1 MQKSLLKKNASALLK
16 TVIKQKRALKQ
27 MMVDLNDYFNPV
39 SIEAPAF
46 EQLSAQAGFPHNI
59 SIHTENAPVKDLSKF
74 KIALL
79 GVPDGRNS
87 PNNGSA
93 KGPDMI
99 RGELYKLAKIPG
111 KPKIIDL
118 GNMKQGVTFND
129 TIAGL
134 SDVITFLISENIF
147 PVIIG
152 GSSALVTAIDKS
164 LTRQKTKYTLTAIDP
179 RIDFSADRKLPDS
192 FNYLNTII
200 NNHKSTFS
208 HYINIGYQTYLN
220 DQQIINRFLKRRS
233 ELVRIGDVRQAIYLT
248 EPLLRDSDAAIID
261 ISAVRQSDAPGTM
274 SPSPNG
280 FYGEEIC
287 LLSRYAGISDNLKVF
302 GLFDVNP
309 DFDIRSQTTG
319 LAAQILWF
327 FLEGFSQKQYETP
340 ALNIS
345 NSGRFIKY
353 HVRVTDLEDD
363 LIFVKSNLTD
373 RWWIELPS
381 EKDQML
387 YISCSHE
394 DYLKANRNEVPDRW
408 VSAIERLKF

>member
-1 MQKSLLKKNASALLK
+1 
-16 TVIKQKRALKQ
+16 
-27 MMVDLNDYFNPV
+27 MVDLNDYFNPV
-39 SIEAPAF
+39 SIESPDF
-46 EQLSAQAGFPHNI
+46 EHLTAQAGFPHNI
-59 SIHTENAPVKDLSKF
+59 TIHTDNTPVKDIGKY
-74 KIALL
+74 KIALF

-87 PNNGSA
+87 PNTGSM

-99 RGELYKLAKIPG
+99 REQLYKLAKIPG
-111 KPKIIDL
+111 RSKIIDL

-129 TIAGL
+129 TVAGL
-134 SDVITFLISENIF
+134 TDILSLLISENLF

-152 GSSALVTAIDKS
+152 GSSALIPAVDKALS
-164 LTRQKTKYTLTAIDP
+164 QFLNKYTFTAVDS
-179 RIDFSADRKLPDS
+179 RIDFSNERKEPDS
-192 FNYLNTII
+192 FNYLNAII

-233 ELVRIGDVRQAIYLT
+233 ELIRIGDVRQAIYLT
-248 EPLLRDSDAAIID
+248 EPLFRDSDVAIFD
-261 ISAVRQSDAPGTM
+261 ISSVRQSDAPGTI

-287 LLSRYAGISDNLKVF
+287 LLSRYAGISDKLRVF

-309 DFDIRSQTTG
+309 EFDIRNQTTG

-340 ALNIS
+340 ILNIS

-353 HVRVTDLEDD
+353 HVRVTDLDDD

-373 RWWIELPS
+373 RWWIELQT
-381 EKDQML
+381 EKDQNI
-387 YISCSHE
+387 YVACSHE

-408 VSAIERLKF
+408 VQAVERLK

>member
-1 MQKSLLKKNASALLK
+1 
-16 TVIKQKRALKQ
+16 
-27 MMVDLNDYFNPV
+27 MVDLNDYFNPV
-39 SIEAPAF
+39 SIEGPEF
-46 EQLSAQAGFPHNI
+46 EHLTAQAGFPHNI
-59 SIHTENAPVKDLSKF
+59 TIHTDNSPVKDIGKY
-74 KIALL
+74 KIAIF
-79 GVPDGRNS
+79 GVPEGRNS
-87 PNNGSA
+87 PNAGSL

-99 RGELYKLAKIPG
+99 RGQLYRLAKIPG
-111 KPKIIDL
+111 RSKIIDL

-134 SDVITFLISENIF
+134 TDVLSLLISENLF

-152 GSSALVTAIDKS
+152 GSSALIPAIDKAIS
-164 LTRQKTKYTLTAIDP
+164 QYLNKYTITAVDP
-179 RIDFSADRKLPDS
+179 RIDYSNERKEPDS
-192 FNYLNTII
+192 FNYLNSII

-233 ELVRIGDVRQAIYLT
+233 ELLRIGDVRQAIYLT
-248 EPLLRDSDAAIID
+248 EPLFRDSDVAIFD
-261 ISAVRQSDAPGTM
+261 ISAVRQSDAPGTI

-287 LLSRYAGISDNLKVF
+287 LLSRYAGISDKLKVF

-309 DFDIRSQTTG
+309 EFDIRNQTTG

-340 ALNIS
+340 VLNLS

-353 HVRVTDLEDD
+353 HVRVTDLVDD

-373 RWWIELPS
+373 RWWIELPA
-381 EKDQML
+381 EKDQNQ
-387 YISCSHE
+387 YVACSHE
-394 DYLKANRNEVPDRW
+394 DYLKANHNEVPDRW
-408 VSAIERLKF
+408 VQAVERLK

>member
-1 MQKSLLKKNASALLK
+1 
-16 TVIKQKRALKQ
+16 
-27 MMVDLNDYFNPV
+27 MVDLNDYFNPV
-39 SIEAPAF
+39 SIESPDF
-46 EQLSAQAGFPHNI
+46 VRLNSQAGFPHNI
-59 SIHTENAPVKDLSKF
+59 TVHTDNNSLKDVSKHR
-74 KIALL
+74 IALI

-87 PNNGSA
+87 PNEGSA
-93 KGPDMI
+93 KGPDSI

-118 GNMKQGVTFND
+118 GNMKQGAAFND

-134 SDVITFLISENIF
+134 TDILTLLIQENVF

-152 GSSALVTAIDKS
+152 GSTALIPAIDKALSQQKTAYS
-164 LTRQKTKYTLTAIDP
+164 LTAVDP
-179 RIDFSADRKLPDS
+179 RIAYINERKEPDS
-192 FNYLNTII
+192 FNWLNTIN
-200 NNHKSTFS
+200 NNHKSTLT

-220 DQQIINRFLKRRS
+220 DQQVINRFLRKHS
-233 ELVRIGDVRQAIYLT
+233 ELVRIGDVRKAIYLT
-248 EPLLRDSDAAIID
+248 EPLFRDSEVTIID
-261 ISAVRQSDAPGTM
+261 ISAVRQSDAPGAI

-287 LLSRYAGISDNLKVF
+287 LLSRYAGISDKLKIF

-309 DFDIRSQTTG
+309 EFDIRSQTTG

-340 ALNIS
+340 VLS
-345 NSGRFIKY
+345 VGNSGRFIKY

-373 RWWIELPS
+373 RWWIELS
-381 EKDQML
+381 SAKDQSL
-387 YISCSHE
+387 YVACSHE
-394 DYLKANRNEVPDRW
+394 DYLKANRNEVPERW
-408 VSAIERLKF
+408 VNAVERLKS

>member
-1 MQKSLLKKNASALLK
+1 
-16 TVIKQKRALKQ
+16 
-27 MMVDLNDYFNPV
+27 MVDLNDYFNPV
-39 SIEAPAF
+39 SIESHDF
-46 EQLSAQAGFPHNI
+46 EHLTAQAGFPHNI
-59 SIHTENAPVKDLSKF
+59 TIHTDNTPVKDIGKY
-74 KIALL
+74 KIALF

-87 PNNGSA
+87 PNTGSM

-99 RGELYKLAKIPG
+99 REQLYKLAKIPG
-111 KPKIIDL
+111 RSKIIDL

-129 TIAGL
+129 TVAGL
-134 SDVITFLISENIF
+134 TDILSLLISENLF

-152 GSSALVTAIDKS
+152 GSSALIPAIDKALS
-164 LTRQKTKYTLTAIDP
+164 QFLNKYTFTAVDS
-179 RIDFSADRKLPDS
+179 RIDFSNERKEPDS
-192 FNYLNTII
+192 FNYLNAII

-233 ELVRIGDVRQAIYLT
+233 ELIRIGDVRQAIYLT
-248 EPLLRDSDAAIID
+248 EPLFRDSDVAIFD
-261 ISAVRQSDAPGTM
+261 ISSVRQSDAPGTI

-287 LLSRYAGISDNLKVF
+287 LLSRYAGISDKLRVF

-309 DFDIRSQTTG
+309 EFDIRNQTTG

-340 ALNIS
+340 VLNIS

-353 HVRVTDLEDD
+353 HVRVTDLDDD

-373 RWWIELPS
+373 RWWIELQT
-381 EKDQML
+381 EKDQNI
-387 YISCSHE
+387 YVACSHE

-408 VSAIERLKF
+408 VQAVERLK

>member
-1 MQKSLLKKNASALLK
+1 
-16 TVIKQKRALKQ
+16 
-27 MMVDLNDYFNPV
+27 MVDLNDYFNPV
-39 SIEAPAF
+39 SIEGPEF
-46 EQLSAQAGFPHNI
+46 EHLTAQAGFPHNI
-59 SIHTENAPVKDLSKF
+59 SIHTDNTPVKDISKY
-74 KIALL
+74 KIAIL
-79 GVPDGRNS
+79 GVPEGRNS
-87 PNNGSA
+87 PNTGSLS
-93 KGPDMI
+93 GPDMV
-99 RGELYKLAKIPG
+99 RGQLYRLAKIPG
-111 KPKIIDL
+111 RSKVIDL

-134 SDVITFLISENIF
+134 TDVLSLLIRENIF

-152 GSSALVTAIDKS
+152 GSSALVPAIDRAIS
-164 LTRQKTKYTLTAIDP
+164 QFLSRYTLTAVDP
-179 RIDFSADRKLPDS
+179 RIDFSSERKEPDS

-200 NNHKSTFS
+200 NNHKSSFS

-233 ELVRIGDVRQAIYLT
+233 ELLRIGDVRQAIYLT
-248 EPLLRDSDAAIID
+248 EPLFRDSDVAIFD
-261 ISAVRQSDAPGTM
+261 ISSVRQSDAPGTI

-287 LLSRYAGISDNLKVF
+287 LLSRYAGISDKLKIF

-309 DFDIRSQTTG
+309 EFDIRNQTTG

-340 ALNIS
+340 SLNIS

-353 HVRVTDLEDD
+353 HVRITDLDND

-373 RWWIELPS
+373 RWWIELPV
-381 EKDQML
+381 EKDENR
-387 YISCSHE
+387 YIACSHE
-394 DYLKANRNEVPDRW
+394 DYLTANRNEVPDRW
-408 VSAIERLKF
+408 VQAVERLKS